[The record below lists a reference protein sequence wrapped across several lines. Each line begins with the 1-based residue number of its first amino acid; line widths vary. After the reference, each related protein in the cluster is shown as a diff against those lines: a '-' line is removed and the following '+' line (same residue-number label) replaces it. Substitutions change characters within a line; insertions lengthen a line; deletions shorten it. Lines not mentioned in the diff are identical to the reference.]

1 MENVVAKRLPARPHL
16 DHLRRQS
23 KELLAA
29 LSNDDPAAAAT
40 FRKHLPAARG
50 MSDDDIRRA
59 DFRLADAQAAVARQ
73 TGFAGWPHLA
83 RHVDTLRALEGT
95 WTFAHLEID
104 GQVMPAGITTQSRLL
119 IDGDRFRTESPE
131 ATYEG
136 VFNIDVE
143 ADPHTIDIEFVAGP
157 EAGNRNLGIFRLA
170 GDEVEFC
177 LDLNGRPRPAGFR
190 TAPGSGHAYERL
202 TRASAGRP
210 GGVTG
215 GTPPAEQPKSPVA
228 DAADFAYVKGPT
240 LARLQGDCAA
250 VQVILDGKELPAAM
264 VATGVRSGK
273 GNEVRVTFGGQTMV
287 QALVRVDESVDPV
300 HIDYLIQ
307 RGPAAGQV
315 QQGILKW
322 AGDEVCIVMAGPG
335 RPRPA
340 EFASPA
346 GSGITLSRW
355 RPKRPGR

>member
-1 MENVVAKRLPARPHL
+1 MTDDKI
-16 DHLRRQS
+16 RQ
-23 KELLAA
+23 A
-29 LSNDDPAAAAT
+29 
-40 FRKHLPAARG
+40 G
-50 MSDDDIRRA
+50 
-59 DFRLADAQAAVARQ
+59 FRLADAQAAVARQ

-95 WTFAHLEID
+95 WEFAHLEID
-104 GQVMPAGITTQSRLL
+104 GQVMPAGMTAQSRLL

-143 ADPHTIDIEFVAGP
+143 ADPHAIDIEFVAGP

-177 LDLNGRPRPAGFR
+177 LDLNGRPRPAAFR

-202 TRASAGRP
+202 TRASAARP
-210 GGVTG
+210 AGVTG
-215 GTPPAEQPKSPVA
+215 GTPPVEQPPAAPTA
-228 DAADFAYVKGPT
+228 DAADFAYVDGPT
-240 LARLQGDCAA
+240 LARLQGDWAA

-264 VATGVRSGK
+264 VATGVRSAK
-273 GNEVRVTFGGQTMV
+273 GNEVRVTFGGQTMLH
-287 QALVRVDESVDPV
+287 ALVRVDETADPI
-300 HIDYLIQ
+300 HIDYLIR

-315 QQGILKW
+315 QPGILTW
-322 AGDEVCIVMAGPG
+322 AGDGVCIVMAGPG
-335 RPRPA
+335 QPRPTA
-340 EFASPA
+340 FASPA